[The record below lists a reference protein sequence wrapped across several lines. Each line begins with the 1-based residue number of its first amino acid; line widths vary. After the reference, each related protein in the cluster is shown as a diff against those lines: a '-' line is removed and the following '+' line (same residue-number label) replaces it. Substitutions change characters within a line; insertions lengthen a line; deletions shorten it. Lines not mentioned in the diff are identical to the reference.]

1 MDINLG
7 RKDKIIRDADIKKKF
22 EEFSNGFFDD
32 ISMELYE
39 TNGKYFLNLAPY
51 TDKILNSNM
60 CITAS
65 SKSELESIMENLSCN
80 IGIMLAE
87 KSGKIQKTETNK
99 QTVQID
105 GKEVSLLDFEQ
116 VHIQGENGNTELYKA
131 DELTEKIKSISS
143 KVFGSE
149 KNFDMSSYV
158 KNTMFT
164 RMNGKHT
171 LEKEDFELLKYYKEE
186 GYAFL
191 NSFLGNGELKT
202 RGNIEKEHVGKEF
215 IDNLYKIDQLF
226 EKFPTLDESITV
238 YRGATTK
245 NSLNNIE
252 YNSFVSTS
260 LDRSV
265 AENYFSKGRLYQIN
279 LPKGTHYIPM
289 DAINGFEGMYGE
301 SEAEILLR
309 PSSFNVMNKE
319 IEGDTEVLSVNA
331 KEKGNFS
338 EIIRKSLESRK
349 EELIKKG
356 LCDEKEFKEVL
367 DYLNEKHKEE
377 MIKNAKTNESK
388 YKIYRSGIMK
398 KITETRSKIDEI
410 QKDMLDSEI
419 GKAEK
424 RLKESELVQEY
435 NSLINSAKEYDLT
448 LKDINLLIQN
458 LEGKIDKFERSKGL
472 RELKQSREKLD
483 KESEVIYSRDEV
495 SKLESAIEVYKLQ
508 GNQEKVDEFSI
519 KLESARKQYEYAK
532 KELGIDE
539 EQKKE
544 DILQPGYSIEE
555 NEKKVIENQQQ
566 VLLDYSGKQIG
577 NRTIEEQFEKE
588 TGKRTITTNGKLINE
603 DGEYKFGE
611 ISEGIGTD
619 LEKQRKEMIRENKI
633 TGKNEQHVYQK
644 DKNENEMYYKLV
656 DGKLTFKI
664 TKNNRGTTIEN
675 FDKGQ
680 IKDVF
685 EYDEEGKA
693 LIGMG
698 EIEHIDEN
706 YVEYFFDSQ
715 VPYFE
720 AENREIT
727 NNKSIVNTQ
736 KLGKETVNEMSN
748 TILMDETER
757 DINQQV
763 RNLYKEKQGQE
774 L

>member
-7 RKDKIIRDADIKKKF
+7 RKDRIIRDTDIKKKF

-65 SKSELESIMENLSCN
+65 SKSELESIIENLSCN

-99 QTVQID
+99 QTVQIN
-105 GKEVSLLDFEQ
+105 GKEVSLLNFEQ
-116 VHIQGENGNTELYKA
+116 IHINGQNGNTELYKE

-149 KNFDMSSYV
+149 KNLDMSSYV

-186 GYAFL
+186 GYEFL
-191 NSFLGNGELKT
+191 NSFLGNGELKI
-202 RGNIEKEHVGKEF
+202 RGNIEKEHIGKKF
-215 IDNLYKIDQLF
+215 IDNLYKIDELF

-245 NSLNNIE
+245 NLSNNIE

-265 AENYFSKGRLYQIN
+265 AENNFSKGRLYQIN

-309 PSSFNVMNKE
+309 PSCFNVKNKE

-356 LCDEKEFKEVL
+356 LCDEKEFKEVM
-367 DYLNEKHKEE
+367 DYLNEKHKEK
-377 MIKNAKTNESK
+377 MISKAKDNENR
-388 YKIYRSGIMK
+388 YKTYRMDIMK
-398 KITETRSKIDEI
+398 KITETRRKIDEI
-410 QKDMLDSEI
+410 RENNPNSEI
-419 GKAEK
+419 EKSEK
-424 RLKESELVQEY
+424 RLKKSELVQEY
-435 NSLINSAKEYDLT
+435 NSLINSAKGYDLT
-448 LKDINLLIQN
+448 LKDINLLVQN

-472 RELKQSREKLD
+472 QEIKQGREKLD

-495 SKLESAIEVYKLQ
+495 SKLKNAVEMYRLQ
-508 GNQEKVDEFSI
+508 GNQEKLDEFSI
-519 KLESARKQYEYAK
+519 KLESAQRQYEYAK
-532 KELGIDE
+532 KELLIDKE
-539 EQKKE
+539 HEKE
-544 DILQPGYSIEE
+544 DVGQPRYSVEE

-566 VLLDYSGKQIG
+566 VLTDYSGEEIG

-588 TGKRTITTNGKLINE
+588 TGKRTIITNGKLINE
-603 DGEYKFGE
+603 DGEYKFSE

-619 LEKQRKEMIRENKI
+619 LEKQRKEMIRDNKI
-633 TGKNEQHVYQK
+633 TGEKEKHIYQK
-644 DKNENEMYYKLV
+644 DKSGNEMYYKLV
-656 DGKLTFKI
+656 DGKLTLKI
-664 TKNNRGTTIEN
+664 TKKNRGTTIEN

-693 LIGMG
+693 IIGMG

-720 AENREIT
+720 AKNKEIT

-736 KLGKETVNEMSN
+736 KLGKETVNEMSD

-763 RNLYKEKQGQE
+763 RNFYKEKQGQE

>member
-1 MDINLG
+1 MDINLE
-7 RKDKIIRDADIKKKF
+7 RKNRTIKDADIKKKF

-32 ISMELYE
+32 IAMELYE
-39 TNGKYFLNLAPY
+39 KDGKYFLNLAPY

-65 SKSELESIMENLSCN
+65 SKSELESVIEDLSCN

-87 KSGKIQKTETNK
+87 KSGKIQKKETDK
-99 QTVQID
+99 QIVQIS
-105 GKEVSLLDFEQ
+105 GKEVSLLDFDQ
-116 VHIQGENGNTELYKA
+116 VYIGGKNGNTELYKE

-149 KNFDMSSYV
+149 KNLDMSSYV

-186 GYAFL
+186 GYEFL

-202 RGNIEKEHVGKEF
+202 RGNIEKEHIGKEF
-215 IDNLYKIDQLF
+215 IDNLYKIDKLF
-226 EKFPTLDESITV
+226 EKFPALDESITV

-245 NSLNNIE
+245 NSSDNIE
-252 YNSFVSTS
+252 YSSFVLTS

-265 AENYFSKGRLYQIN
+265 AENNFSKGRLYQIN

-319 IEGDTEVLSVNA
+319 MERDTEVLSVNA

-338 EIIRKSLESRK
+338 EIIRKSLESKK
-349 EELIKKG
+349 EEIIKKG

-377 MIKNAKTNESK
+377 MISKAKDNENK
-388 YKIYRSGIMK
+388 YKTYRMDIMK
-398 KITETRSKIDEI
+398 KITETRRKIDEI
-410 QKDMLDSEI
+410 RENIPNSEI
-419 GKAEK
+419 EKAEK

-435 NSLINSAKEYDLT
+435 NSLINSAKRYDLT
-448 LKDINLLIQN
+448 LKDINLLVQN

-472 RELKQSREKLD
+472 QEIKQSREKLD

-495 SKLESAIEVYKLQ
+495 SKLKNAVEMYKLQ

-519 KLESARKQYEYAK
+519 KLDSAQRQYEYAK
-532 KELGIDE
+532 KELGMD
-539 EQKKE
+539 KE
-544 DILQPGYSIEE
+544 KENIGQPGYSVEE
-555 NEKKVIENQQQ
+555 NEKKVIERQQQ
-566 VLLDYSGKQIG
+566 ILTDYSGKEIG
-577 NRTIEEQFEKE
+577 NRTVEEQFEKE
-588 TGKRTITTNGKLINE
+588 TGKRTITTNGELINE
-603 DGEYKFGE
+603 DGEYKFSE
-611 ISEGIGTD
+611 TSEGIGTD
-619 LEKQRKEMIRENKI
+619 LEKQRKEMIRDNKI
-633 TGKNEQHVYQK
+633 TGEKEQYVYQK
-644 DKNENEMYYKLV
+644 DKNGNEMYYRIA
-656 DGKLTFKI
+656 DGKLTLKI
-664 TKNNRGTTIEN
+664 TKNSKGTTIEN

-680 IKDVF
+680 ITDVY
-685 EYDEEGKA
+685 EYDEEGEA
-693 LIGMG
+693 LIG
-698 EIEHIDEN
+698 IEGIENIDEN
-706 YVEYFFDSQ
+706 YVENFFDSQ

-720 AENREIT
+720 AENREIL
-727 NNKSIVNTQ
+727 NNKPIVNTQ
-736 KLGKETVNEMSN
+736 KLGKETINEMSD

-763 RNLYKEKQGQE
+763 RNLYKTKESQE

>member
-7 RKDKIIRDADIKKKF
+7 RKDRIIRDTDIKKKF

-65 SKSELESIMENLSCN
+65 SKSELESIIENLSCN

-105 GKEVSLLDFEQ
+105 GKEVSLLNFEQ
-116 VHIQGENGNTELYKA
+116 IHINGQNGNTELYKE

-149 KNFDMSSYV
+149 KNLDMSSYV

-164 RMNGKHT
+164 RMNGKYT
-171 LEKEDFELLKYYKEE
+171 LGKEDFELLKYYKEE
-186 GYAFL
+186 GYEFL

-202 RGNIEKEHVGKEF
+202 RGNIEKEHIGKKF
-215 IDNLYKIDQLF
+215 IDNLYKIDELF

-245 NSLNNIE
+245 NSSNNIE

-265 AENYFSKGRLYQIN
+265 AENNFSKGRLYQIN

-309 PSSFNVMNKE
+309 PSCFNVKNKE

-356 LCDEKEFKEVL
+356 LCDEKEFKEVM
-367 DYLNEKHKEE
+367 DYLNEKHKEK
-377 MIKNAKTNESK
+377 MISKAKDNENR
-388 YKIYRSGIMK
+388 YKTYRMDIMK
-398 KITETRSKIDEI
+398 KITETRRKIDEI
-410 QKDMLDSEI
+410 RENNPNSEI
-419 GKAEK
+419 EKSEK
-424 RLKESELVQEY
+424 RLKKSELVQEY
-435 NSLINSAKEYDLT
+435 NSLINSAKGYDLT
-448 LKDINLLIQN
+448 LKDINLLVQN

-472 RELKQSREKLD
+472 QEIKQGREKLD

-495 SKLESAIEVYKLQ
+495 SKLKNAVEMYRLQ
-508 GNQEKVDEFSI
+508 GNQEKLDEFRI
-519 KLESARKQYEYAK
+519 KLESAQRQYEYAK
-532 KELGIDE
+532 KELLIDKE
-539 EQKKE
+539 HEKE
-544 DILQPGYSIEE
+544 DVGQPGYSVEE

-566 VLLDYSGKQIG
+566 VLTDYSGEEIG

-588 TGKRTITTNGKLINE
+588 TGKRTIITNGKLINE
-603 DGEYKFGE
+603 DGEYKFSE

-619 LEKQRKEMIRENKI
+619 LEKQRKEMIRDNKI
-633 TGKNEQHVYQK
+633 TGEKEKHIYQK
-644 DKNENEMYYKLV
+644 DKSGNEMYYKLV
-656 DGKLTFKI
+656 DGKLTLKI
-664 TKNNRGTTIEN
+664 TKKNRGTTIEN

-685 EYDEEGKA
+685 EYDKEGKA
-693 LIGMG
+693 IIGMG

-715 VPYFE
+715 APYFE
-720 AENREIT
+720 AENKEIT

-736 KLGKETVNEMSN
+736 KLGKETVNEMSD

-757 DINQQV
+757 DINRQV

>member
-1 MDINLG
+1 MDINLE
-7 RKDKIIRDADIKKKF
+7 RKNRTIKDADIKKKF

-32 ISMELYE
+32 IAMELYE
-39 TNGKYFLNLAPY
+39 KDGKYFLNLAPY

-65 SKSELESIMENLSCN
+65 SKSELESVIEDLSCN

-87 KSGKIQKTETNK
+87 KSGKIQKKETDK
-99 QTVQID
+99 QIVQIS
-105 GKEVSLLDFEQ
+105 GKEVSLLDFDQ
-116 VHIQGENGNTELYKA
+116 VYIGGKNGNTELYKE

-149 KNFDMSSYV
+149 KNLDMSSYV

-186 GYAFL
+186 GYEFL

-202 RGNIEKEHVGKEF
+202 RGNIEKEHIGKEF
-215 IDNLYKIDQLF
+215 IDNLYKIDKLF
-226 EKFPTLDESITV
+226 EKFPALDESITV

-245 NSLNNIE
+245 NSSDNIE
-252 YNSFVSTS
+252 YSSFVSTS

-265 AENYFSKGRLYQIN
+265 AENNFSKGRLYQIN

-319 IEGDTEVLSVNA
+319 MERDTEVLSVNA

-338 EIIRKSLESRK
+338 EIIRKSLESKK
-349 EELIKKG
+349 EEIIKKG

-377 MIKNAKTNESK
+377 MISKAKDNENK
-388 YKIYRSGIMK
+388 YKTYRMDIMK
-398 KITETRSKIDEI
+398 KITETRRKIDEI
-410 QKDMLDSEI
+410 RENNPDSEI
-419 GKAEK
+419 EKAKK

-435 NSLINSAKEYDLT
+435 NSLINSAKGYDLT
-448 LKDINLLIQN
+448 LKDINLLVQN

-472 RELKQSREKLD
+472 QEIKQSREKQD

-495 SKLESAIEVYKLQ
+495 SKFKNAVEMYRLQ

-519 KLESARKQYEYAK
+519 KLESAQRQYKYAK
-532 KELGIDE
+532 KELGMD
-539 EQKKE
+539 KE
-544 DILQPGYSIEE
+544 KENIGQPGYSVEE
-555 NEKKVIENQQQ
+555 NEKKVIERQQQ
-566 VLLDYSGKQIG
+566 ILTDYSGKEIG

-588 TGKRTITTNGKLINE
+588 TGKRTITTNGELINE
-603 DGEYKFGE
+603 DGEYKFSE
-611 ISEGIGTD
+611 TSEGIGTD
-619 LEKQRKEMIRENKI
+619 LEKQRKEMIRDNKV
-633 TGKNEQHVYQK
+633 TGEKEQYFYQK
-644 DKNENEMYYKLV
+644 DKNGNEMYYRIA
-656 DGKLTFKI
+656 DGKLTLKI
-664 TKNNRGTTIEN
+664 TKNSKGTTIEN

-680 IKDVF
+680 ITDVY

-693 LIGMG
+693 LIG
-698 EIEHIDEN
+698 IEGIENIDEN
-706 YVEYFFDSQ
+706 YVENFFDSQ

-720 AENREIT
+720 AENREIL
-727 NNKSIVNTQ
+727 NNKPIVNTQ
-736 KLGKETVNEMSN
+736 KLGKETINEMSD

-763 RNLYKEKQGQE
+763 RNLYKTKDSQE

>member
-1 MDINLG
+1 MDINLE
-7 RKDKIIRDADIKKKF
+7 RKNRTIKDADIKKKF

-32 ISMELYE
+32 IAMELYE
-39 TNGKYFLNLAPY
+39 KDGKYFLNLAPY

-65 SKSELESIMENLSCN
+65 SKSELESVIEDLSCN

-87 KSGKIQKTETNK
+87 KSGKIQKNETDK
-99 QTVQID
+99 QIVQIS
-105 GKEVSLLDFEQ
+105 GKEVSLLDFDQ
-116 VHIQGENGNTELYKA
+116 VYIEGKNGNTELYKE

-149 KNFDMSSYV
+149 KNLDMSSYV

-186 GYAFL
+186 GYEFL
-191 NSFLGNGELKT
+191 NSFLENGELKT
-202 RGNIEKEHVGKEF
+202 RGNIEKEHIGKEF
-215 IDNLYKIDQLF
+215 IDNLYKIDKLF
-226 EKFPTLDESITV
+226 EKFPALDESITV

-245 NSLNNIE
+245 NSSDNIE
-252 YNSFVSTS
+252 YSSFVSTS

-265 AENYFSKGRLYQIN
+265 AENNFSKGRLYQIN

-319 IEGDTEVLSVNA
+319 MERDTEVLSVNA

-338 EIIRKSLESRK
+338 EIIRKSLESKK
-349 EELIKKG
+349 EEIIKKG

-377 MIKNAKTNESK
+377 MISKAKDNENK
-388 YKIYRSGIMK
+388 YKTYRMDIMK
-398 KITETRSKIDEI
+398 KITKTRRKIDEI
-410 QKDMLDSEI
+410 RENIPNSEI
-419 GKAEK
+419 EKAEK

-435 NSLINSAKEYDLT
+435 NSLINSAKRYDLT
-448 LKDINLLIQN
+448 LKDINLLVQN

-472 RELKQSREKLD
+472 QEIKQSREKLD

-495 SKLESAIEVYKLQ
+495 SKLKNAVEMYKLQ

-519 KLESARKQYEYAK
+519 KLDSAQRQYEYAK
-532 KELGIDE
+532 KELGMD
-539 EQKKE
+539 KE
-544 DILQPGYSIEE
+544 KENIGQPGYSVEE
-555 NEKKVIENQQQ
+555 NEKKVIERQQQ
-566 VLLDYSGKQIG
+566 ILTDYSGKEIG

-588 TGKRTITTNGKLINE
+588 TGKRTITTNGELINE
-603 DGEYKFGE
+603 DGEYKFSE
-611 ISEGIGTD
+611 TSEGIGTD
-619 LEKQRKEMIRENKI
+619 LEKQRKEMIRDNKI
-633 TGKNEQHVYQK
+633 TGEKEQYVYQK
-644 DKNENEMYYKLV
+644 DKNGNEMYYRIA
-656 DGKLTFKI
+656 DGKLTLKI
-664 TKNNRGTTIEN
+664 TKNSKGTTIEN

-680 IKDVF
+680 ITDVY
-685 EYDEEGKA
+685 EYDEEGEA
-693 LIGMG
+693 LIG
-698 EIEHIDEN
+698 IEGIENIDEN
-706 YVEYFFDSQ
+706 YVENFFDSQ

-720 AENREIT
+720 AENREIL
-727 NNKSIVNTQ
+727 NNKPIVNTQ
-736 KLGKETVNEMSN
+736 KLGKETINEMSD

-763 RNLYKEKQGQE
+763 RNLYKTKESQE

>member
-7 RKDKIIRDADIKKKF
+7 RKDRIIRDTDIKKKF

-65 SKSELESIMENLSCN
+65 SKSELESIIENLSCN

-87 KSGKIQKTETNK
+87 KSVKIQKTETNK
-99 QTVQID
+99 QTVQIN
-105 GKEVSLLDFEQ
+105 GKEVSLLNFEQ
-116 VHIQGENGNTELYKA
+116 IHINGQNGNTELYKE

-149 KNFDMSSYV
+149 KNLDMSSYV

-186 GYAFL
+186 GYEFL
-191 NSFLGNGELKT
+191 NSFLGNGELKK
-202 RGNIEKEHVGKEF
+202 RGNIEKEHIGKKF
-215 IDNLYKIDQLF
+215 IDNLYKIDELF

-245 NSLNNIE
+245 NLSNNIE

-265 AENYFSKGRLYQIN
+265 AENNFSKGRLYQIN

-309 PSSFNVMNKE
+309 PSCFNVKNKE

-356 LCDEKEFKEVL
+356 LCDEKEFKEVM
-367 DYLNEKHKEE
+367 DYLNEKHKEK
-377 MIKNAKTNESK
+377 MISKAKDNENR
-388 YKIYRSGIMK
+388 YKTYRMDIMK
-398 KITETRSKIDEI
+398 KITETRRKIDEI
-410 QKDMLDSEI
+410 RENNPNSEI
-419 GKAEK
+419 EK
-424 RLKESELVQEY
+424 SEKSLKKSELVQEY
-435 NSLINSAKEYDLT
+435 NSLINSAKGYDLT
-448 LKDINLLIQN
+448 LKDINLLVQN

-472 RELKQSREKLD
+472 QEIKQGREKLD

-495 SKLESAIEVYKLQ
+495 SKLKNAVEMYRLQ
-508 GNQEKVDEFSI
+508 GNQEKLDEFSI
-519 KLESARKQYEYAK
+519 KLESAQRQYEYAK
-532 KELGIDE
+532 KELLIDKE
-539 EQKKE
+539 HEKE
-544 DILQPGYSIEE
+544 DVGQPGYSVEE

-566 VLLDYSGKQIG
+566 VLTDYSGEEIG

-588 TGKRTITTNGKLINE
+588 TGKRTIITNGKLINE
-603 DGEYKFGE
+603 DGEYKFSE

-619 LEKQRKEMIRENKI
+619 LEKQRKEMIRDNKI
-633 TGKNEQHVYQK
+633 TGEKEKHIYQK
-644 DKNENEMYYKLV
+644 DKSGNEMYYKLV
-656 DGKLTFKI
+656 DGKLTLKI
-664 TKNNRGTTIEN
+664 TKKNRGITIEN

-693 LIGMG
+693 IIGMG

-720 AENREIT
+720 AKNKEIT

-736 KLGKETVNEMSN
+736 KLGKETVNEMSD

-763 RNLYKEKQGQE
+763 RNFYKEKQGQE

>member
-7 RKDKIIRDADIKKKF
+7 RKDRIIRDTDIKKKF

-65 SKSELESIMENLSCN
+65 SKSELESIIENLSCN

-99 QTVQID
+99 QTVQIN
-105 GKEVSLLDFEQ
+105 GKEVSLLNFEQ
-116 VHIQGENGNTELYKA
+116 IHINGQNGNTELYKE

-149 KNFDMSSYV
+149 KNLDMSSYV

-186 GYAFL
+186 GYEFL
-191 NSFLGNGELKT
+191 NSFLGNGELKI
-202 RGNIEKEHVGKEF
+202 RGNIEKEHIGKKF
-215 IDNLYKIDQLF
+215 IDNLYKIDELF

-245 NSLNNIE
+245 NLSNNIE

-265 AENYFSKGRLYQIN
+265 AENNFSKGRLYQIN

-309 PSSFNVMNKE
+309 PSCFNVKNKE

-356 LCDEKEFKEVL
+356 LCDEKEFKEVM
-367 DYLNEKHKEE
+367 DYLNEKHKEK
-377 MIKNAKTNESK
+377 MISKAKDNENR
-388 YKIYRSGIMK
+388 YKTYRMDIMK
-398 KITETRSKIDEI
+398 KITETRRKIDEI
-410 QKDMLDSEI
+410 RENNPNSEI
-419 GKAEK
+419 EKSEK
-424 RLKESELVQEY
+424 RLKKSELVQEY
-435 NSLINSAKEYDLT
+435 NSLINSAKGYDLT
-448 LKDINLLIQN
+448 LKDINLLVQN

-472 RELKQSREKLD
+472 QEIKQGREKLD

-495 SKLESAIEVYKLQ
+495 SKLKNAVEMYRLQ
-508 GNQEKVDEFSI
+508 GNQEKLDEFSI
-519 KLESARKQYEYAK
+519 KLESAQRQYEYAK
-532 KELGIDE
+532 KELLIDKE
-539 EQKKE
+539 HEKE
-544 DILQPGYSIEE
+544 DVGQPGYSVEE
-555 NEKKVIENQQQ
+555 NEKKFIENQQQ
-566 VLLDYSGKQIG
+566 VLTDYSGEEIG

-588 TGKRTITTNGKLINE
+588 TGKRTIITNGKLINE
-603 DGEYKFGE
+603 DGEYKFSE

-619 LEKQRKEMIRENKI
+619 LEKQRKEMIRDNKI
-633 TGKNEQHVYQK
+633 TGEKEKHIYQK
-644 DKNENEMYYKLV
+644 DKSGNEMYYKLV
-656 DGKLTFKI
+656 DGKLTLKI
-664 TKNNRGTTIEN
+664 TKKNRGTTIEN

-693 LIGMG
+693 IIGMG

-720 AENREIT
+720 AKNKEIT

-736 KLGKETVNEMSN
+736 KLGKETVNEMSD

-763 RNLYKEKQGQE
+763 RNFYKEKQGQE

>member
-7 RKDKIIRDADIKKKF
+7 RKDRIIRDTDIKKKF

-65 SKSELESIMENLSCN
+65 SKSELESIIENLSCN

-99 QTVQID
+99 QTVQIN
-105 GKEVSLLDFEQ
+105 GKEVSLLNFEQ
-116 VHIQGENGNTELYKA
+116 IHINGQNGNTELYKE

-149 KNFDMSSYV
+149 KNLDMSSYV

-186 GYAFL
+186 GYEFL
-191 NSFLGNGELKT
+191 NSFLGNGELKI
-202 RGNIEKEHVGKEF
+202 RGNIEKEHIGKKF
-215 IDNLYKIDQLF
+215 IDNLYKIDELF

-245 NSLNNIE
+245 NLSNNIE

-265 AENYFSKGRLYQIN
+265 AENNFSKGRLYQIN

-309 PSSFNVMNKE
+309 PSCFNVKNKE

-356 LCDEKEFKEVL
+356 LCDEKEFKEVM
-367 DYLNEKHKEE
+367 DYLNEKHKEK
-377 MIKNAKTNESK
+377 MISKAKDNENR
-388 YKIYRSGIMK
+388 YKTYRMDIMK
-398 KITETRSKIDEI
+398 KITETRRKIDEI
-410 QKDMLDSEI
+410 RENNPNSEI
-419 GKAEK
+419 EKSEK
-424 RLKESELVQEY
+424 RLKKSELVQEY
-435 NSLINSAKEYDLT
+435 NSLINSAKGYDLT
-448 LKDINLLIQN
+448 LKDINLLVQN

-472 RELKQSREKLD
+472 QEIKQGREKLD

-495 SKLESAIEVYKLQ
+495 SKLKNAVEMYRLQ
-508 GNQEKVDEFSI
+508 GNQEKLDEFRI
-519 KLESARKQYEYAK
+519 KLESSQRQYEYAK
-532 KELGIDE
+532 KELLIDKE
-539 EQKKE
+539 HEKE
-544 DILQPGYSIEE
+544 DVGQPGYSVEE

-566 VLLDYSGKQIG
+566 VLTDYSGEEIG

-588 TGKRTITTNGKLINE
+588 TGKRTIITNGKLINE
-603 DGEYKFGE
+603 DGEYKFSE

-619 LEKQRKEMIRENKI
+619 LEKQRKEMIRDNKI
-633 TGKNEQHVYQK
+633 TGEKEKHIYQK
-644 DKNENEMYYKLV
+644 DKSGNEMYYKLV
-656 DGKLTFKI
+656 DGKLTLKI
-664 TKNNRGTTIEN
+664 TKKNRGTTIEN

-693 LIGMG
+693 IIGMG

-715 VPYFE
+715 APYFE
-720 AENREIT
+720 AENKEIT

-736 KLGKETVNEMSN
+736 KLGKETVNEMSD

-757 DINQQV
+757 DINRQV

>member
-1 MDINLG
+1 MDINLE
-7 RKDKIIRDADIKKKF
+7 RKNRTIKDADIKKKF

-32 ISMELYE
+32 IAMELYE
-39 TNGKYFLNLAPY
+39 KDGKYFLNLAPY

-65 SKSELESIMENLSCN
+65 SKSELESVIEDLSCN

-87 KSGKIQKTETNK
+87 KSGKIQKKETDK
-99 QTVQID
+99 QIVQIS
-105 GKEVSLLDFEQ
+105 GKEVSLLDFDQ
-116 VHIQGENGNTELYKA
+116 VYIGGKNGNTELYKE

-149 KNFDMSSYV
+149 KDLDMSSYV

-186 GYAFL
+186 GYEFL

-202 RGNIEKEHVGKEF
+202 RGNIEKEHIGKEF
-215 IDNLYKIDQLF
+215 IDNLCKIDKLF
-226 EKFPTLDESITV
+226 EKFPALDESITV

-245 NSLNNIE
+245 NSSDNIE
-252 YNSFVSTS
+252 YSSFVSTS

-265 AENYFSKGRLYQIN
+265 AENNFSKGRLYQIN

-319 IEGDTEVLSVNA
+319 MERDTEVLSVNA

-338 EIIRKSLESRK
+338 EIIRKSLESKK
-349 EELIKKG
+349 EEIIKKG

-377 MIKNAKTNESK
+377 MISKAKDNENK
-388 YKIYRSGIMK
+388 YKTYRMDIMK
-398 KITETRSKIDEI
+398 KITETRRKIDEI
-410 QKDMLDSEI
+410 RENNPDSEI
-419 GKAEK
+419 EKAKK

-435 NSLINSAKEYDLT
+435 NSLINSAKGYDLT
-448 LKDINLLIQN
+448 LKDINLLVQN

-472 RELKQSREKLD
+472 QEIKQSREKQD

-495 SKLESAIEVYKLQ
+495 SKFKNAVEMYRLQ

-519 KLESARKQYEYAK
+519 KLESAQRQYEYAK
-532 KELGIDE
+532 KELGMD
-539 EQKKE
+539 KE
-544 DILQPGYSIEE
+544 KENIGQPGYSVEE
-555 NEKKVIENQQQ
+555 NEKKVIERQQQ
-566 VLLDYSGKQIG
+566 ILTDYSGKEIG

-588 TGKRTITTNGKLINE
+588 TGKRTITTNGELINE
-603 DGEYKFGE
+603 DGEYKFSE
-611 ISEGIGTD
+611 TSEGIGTD
-619 LEKQRKEMIRENKI
+619 LEKQRKEMIRDNKV
-633 TGKNEQHVYQK
+633 TGEKEQYFYQK
-644 DKNENEMYYKLV
+644 DKNGNEMYYRIA
-656 DGKLTFKI
+656 DGKLTLKI
-664 TKNNRGTTIEN
+664 TKNSKGTTIEN

-680 IKDVF
+680 ITDVY

-693 LIGMG
+693 LIG
-698 EIEHIDEN
+698 IEGIENIDEN
-706 YVEYFFDSQ
+706 YVENFFDSQ

-720 AENREIT
+720 AENREIL
-727 NNKSIVNTQ
+727 NNKPIVNTQ
-736 KLGKETVNEMSN
+736 KLGKETINEMSD

-763 RNLYKEKQGQE
+763 RNLYKTKDSQE

>member
-1 MDINLG
+1 MDINLE
-7 RKDKIIRDADIKKKF
+7 RKNRTIKDADIKKKF

-32 ISMELYE
+32 IAMELYE
-39 TNGKYFLNLAPY
+39 KDGKYFLNLAPY

-65 SKSELESIMENLSCN
+65 SKSELESVIEDLSCN

-87 KSGKIQKTETNK
+87 KSGKIQKKETDK
-99 QTVQID
+99 QIVQIS
-105 GKEVSLLDFEQ
+105 GKEVSLLDFDQ
-116 VHIQGENGNTELYKA
+116 VYIGGKNGNTELYKE

-149 KNFDMSSYV
+149 KNLDMSSYV

-186 GYAFL
+186 GYEFL

-202 RGNIEKEHVGKEF
+202 RGNIEKEHIGKEF
-215 IDNLYKIDQLF
+215 IDNLYKIDKLF
-226 EKFPTLDESITV
+226 EKFPALDESITV

-245 NSLNNIE
+245 NSSDNIE
-252 YNSFVSTS
+252 YSSFVSTS

-265 AENYFSKGRLYQIN
+265 AENNFSKGRLYQIN

-319 IEGDTEVLSVNA
+319 MERDTEVLSVNA

-338 EIIRKSLESRK
+338 EIIRKSLESKK
-349 EELIKKG
+349 EEIIKKG

-377 MIKNAKTNESK
+377 MISKAKDNENK
-388 YKIYRSGIMK
+388 YKTYRMDIMK
-398 KITETRSKIDEI
+398 KITETRRKIDEI
-410 QKDMLDSEI
+410 RENNPDSEI
-419 GKAEK
+419 EKAKK

-435 NSLINSAKEYDLT
+435 NSLINSAKGYDLT
-448 LKDINLLIQN
+448 LKDINLLVQN

-472 RELKQSREKLD
+472 QEIKQSREKQD

-495 SKLESAIEVYKLQ
+495 SKLKNAVEMYRLQ

-519 KLESARKQYEYAK
+519 KLESAQRQYEYAK
-532 KELGIDE
+532 KELGMD
-539 EQKKE
+539 KE
-544 DILQPGYSIEE
+544 KENIGQPGYSVEE
-555 NEKKVIENQQQ
+555 NEKKVIERQQQ
-566 VLLDYSGKQIG
+566 ILTDYSGKEIG

-588 TGKRTITTNGKLINE
+588 TGKRTITTNGELINE
-603 DGEYKFGE
+603 DGEYKFSE
-611 ISEGIGTD
+611 TSEGIGTD
-619 LEKQRKEMIRENKI
+619 LEKQRKEMIRDNKV
-633 TGKNEQHVYQK
+633 TGEKEQYFYQK
-644 DKNENEMYYKLV
+644 DKNGNEMYYRIA
-656 DGKLTFKI
+656 DGKLTLKI
-664 TKNNRGTTIEN
+664 TKNSKGTTIEN

-680 IKDVF
+680 ITDVY

-693 LIGMG
+693 LIG
-698 EIEHIDEN
+698 IEGIENIDEN
-706 YVEYFFDSQ
+706 YVENFFDSQ

-720 AENREIT
+720 AENREIL
-727 NNKSIVNTQ
+727 NNKPIVNTQ
-736 KLGKETVNEMSN
+736 KLGKETINEMSD

-763 RNLYKEKQGQE
+763 RNLYKTKDSQE

>member
-1 MDINLG
+1 MDINLE
-7 RKDKIIRDADIKKKF
+7 RKNRTIKDADIKKKF

-32 ISMELYE
+32 IAMELYE
-39 TNGKYFLNLAPY
+39 KDGKYFLNLAPY

-65 SKSELESIMENLSCN
+65 SKSELESVIEDLSCN

-87 KSGKIQKTETNK
+87 KSGKIQKNETDK
-99 QTVQID
+99 QIVQIS
-105 GKEVSLLDFEQ
+105 GKEVSLLDFDQ
-116 VHIQGENGNTELYKA
+116 VYIGGKNGNTELYKE

-149 KNFDMSSYV
+149 KNLDMSSYV

-186 GYAFL
+186 GYEFL
-191 NSFLGNGELKT
+191 NSFLENGELKT
-202 RGNIEKEHVGKEF
+202 RGNIEKEHIGKEF
-215 IDNLYKIDQLF
+215 IDNLYKIDKLF
-226 EKFPTLDESITV
+226 EKFPALDESITV

-245 NSLNNIE
+245 NSSDNIE
-252 YNSFVSTS
+252 YSSFVSTS

-265 AENYFSKGRLYQIN
+265 AENNFSKGRLYQIN

-319 IEGDTEVLSVNA
+319 MERDTEVLSVNA

-338 EIIRKSLESRK
+338 EIIRKSLESKK
-349 EELIKKG
+349 EEIIKKG

-377 MIKNAKTNESK
+377 MISKAKDNENK
-388 YKIYRSGIMK
+388 YKTYRMDIMK
-398 KITETRSKIDEI
+398 KITKTRRKIDEI
-410 QKDMLDSEI
+410 RENIPNSEI
-419 GKAEK
+419 EKAEK

-435 NSLINSAKEYDLT
+435 NSLINSAKRYDLT
-448 LKDINLLIQN
+448 LKDINLLVQN

-472 RELKQSREKLD
+472 QEIKQSREKLD

-495 SKLESAIEVYKLQ
+495 SKLKNAVEMYKLQ

-519 KLESARKQYEYAK
+519 KLDSAQRQYEYAK
-532 KELGIDE
+532 KELGMD
-539 EQKKE
+539 KE
-544 DILQPGYSIEE
+544 KENIGQPGYSVEE
-555 NEKKVIENQQQ
+555 NEKKVIERQQQ
-566 VLLDYSGKQIG
+566 ILTDYSGKEIG

-588 TGKRTITTNGKLINE
+588 TGKRTITTNGELINE
-603 DGEYKFGE
+603 DGEYKFSE
-611 ISEGIGTD
+611 TSEGIGTD
-619 LEKQRKEMIRENKI
+619 LEKQRKEMIRDNKI
-633 TGKNEQHVYQK
+633 TGEKEQYVYQK
-644 DKNENEMYYKLV
+644 DKNGNEMYYRIA
-656 DGKLTFKI
+656 DGKLTLKI
-664 TKNNRGTTIEN
+664 TKNSKGTTIEN

-680 IKDVF
+680 ITDVY
-685 EYDEEGKA
+685 EYDEEGEA
-693 LIGMG
+693 LIG
-698 EIEHIDEN
+698 IEGIENIDEN
-706 YVEYFFDSQ
+706 YVENFFDSQ

-720 AENREIT
+720 AENREIL
-727 NNKSIVNTQ
+727 NNKPIVNTQ
-736 KLGKETVNEMSN
+736 KLGKETINEMSD

-763 RNLYKEKQGQE
+763 RNLYKTKESQE

>member
-1 MDINLG
+1 ME
-7 RKDKIIRDADIKKKF
+7 KKF
-22 EEFSNGFFDD
+22 
-32 ISMELYE
+32 
-39 TNGKYFLNLAPY
+39 
-51 TDKILNSNM
+51 
-60 CITAS
+60 
-65 SKSELESIMENLSCN
+65 
-80 IGIMLAE
+80 
-87 KSGKIQKTETNK
+87 
-99 QTVQID
+99 
-105 GKEVSLLDFEQ
+105 SLLNFEQ
-116 VHIQGENGNTELYKA
+116 IHINGQNGNTELYKE

-149 KNFDMSSYV
+149 KNLDMSSYV

-171 LEKEDFELLKYYKEE
+171 LGKEDFELLKYYKEE
-186 GYAFL
+186 GYEFL

-202 RGNIEKEHVGKEF
+202 RGNIEKEHIGKKF
-215 IDNLYKIDQLF
+215 IDNLYKIDELF

-245 NSLNNIE
+245 NSSNNIE

-265 AENYFSKGRLYQIN
+265 AENNFSKGRLYQIN

-309 PSSFNVMNKE
+309 PSCFNVKNKE

-356 LCDEKEFKEVL
+356 LCDEKEFKEVM
-367 DYLNEKHKEE
+367 DYLNEKHKEK
-377 MIKNAKTNESK
+377 MISKAKDNENR
-388 YKIYRSGIMK
+388 YKTYRMDIMK
-398 KITETRSKIDEI
+398 KITETRRKIDEI
-410 QKDMLDSEI
+410 RENNPNSEI
-419 GKAEK
+419 EKSEK
-424 RLKESELVQEY
+424 RLKKSELVQEY
-435 NSLINSAKEYDLT
+435 NSLINSAKGYDLT
-448 LKDINLLIQN
+448 LKDINLLVQN

-472 RELKQSREKLD
+472 QEIKQGREKLD

-495 SKLESAIEVYKLQ
+495 SKLKNAVEMYRLQ
-508 GNQEKVDEFSI
+508 GNQEKLDEFSI
-519 KLESARKQYEYAK
+519 KLESAQRQYEYAK
-532 KELGIDE
+532 KELLIDKE
-539 EQKKE
+539 HEKE
-544 DILQPGYSIEE
+544 DVGQPGYSVEE

-566 VLLDYSGKQIG
+566 VLTDYSGEEIG

-588 TGKRTITTNGKLINE
+588 TGKRTIITNGKLINE
-603 DGEYKFGE
+603 DGEYKFSE

-619 LEKQRKEMIRENKI
+619 LEKQRKEMIRDNKI
-633 TGKNEQHVYQK
+633 TGEKEKHIYQK
-644 DKNENEMYYKLV
+644 DKSGNEMYYKLV
-656 DGKLTFKI
+656 DGKLTLKI
-664 TKNNRGTTIEN
+664 TKKNRGTTIEN

-693 LIGMG
+693 IIGMG

-720 AENREIT
+720 AENKEIT

-736 KLGKETVNEMSN
+736 KLGKETVNEMSD

-757 DINQQV
+757 DINRQV

>member
-1 MDINLG
+1 MDINLE
-7 RKDKIIRDADIKKKF
+7 RKNRTIKDADIKKKF

-32 ISMELYE
+32 IAMELYE
-39 TNGKYFLNLAPY
+39 KDGKYFLNLAPY

-65 SKSELESIMENLSCN
+65 SKSELESVIEDLSCN

-87 KSGKIQKTETNK
+87 KSGKIQKKETDK
-99 QTVQID
+99 QIVQIS
-105 GKEVSLLDFEQ
+105 GKEVSLLDFDQ
-116 VHIQGENGNTELYKA
+116 VYIGGKNGNTELYKE

-149 KNFDMSSYV
+149 KNLDMSSYV

-186 GYAFL
+186 GYEFL

-202 RGNIEKEHVGKEF
+202 RGNIEKEHIGKEF
-215 IDNLYKIDQLF
+215 IDNLYKIDKLF
-226 EKFPTLDESITV
+226 EKFPALDESITV

-245 NSLNNIE
+245 NSSDNIE
-252 YNSFVSTS
+252 YSSFVSTS

-265 AENYFSKGRLYQIN
+265 AENNFSKGRLYQIN

-319 IEGDTEVLSVNA
+319 MERDTEVLSVNA

-338 EIIRKSLESRK
+338 EIIRKSLESKK
-349 EELIKKG
+349 EEIIKKG

-377 MIKNAKTNESK
+377 MISKAKDNENK
-388 YKIYRSGIMK
+388 YKTYRMDIMK
-398 KITETRSKIDEI
+398 KITETRRKIDEI
-410 QKDMLDSEI
+410 RENNPDSEI
-419 GKAEK
+419 EKAKK

-435 NSLINSAKEYDLT
+435 NSLINSAKGYDLT
-448 LKDINLLIQN
+448 LKDINLLVQN

-472 RELKQSREKLD
+472 QEIKQSREKQD

-495 SKLESAIEVYKLQ
+495 SKFKNAVEMYRLQ

-519 KLESARKQYEYAK
+519 KLESAQRQYEYAK
-532 KELGIDE
+532 KELGMD
-539 EQKKE
+539 KE
-544 DILQPGYSIEE
+544 KENIGQPGYSVEE
-555 NEKKVIENQQQ
+555 NEKKVIERQQQ
-566 VLLDYSGKQIG
+566 ILTDYSGKEIG

-588 TGKRTITTNGKLINE
+588 TGKRTITTNGELINE
-603 DGEYKFGE
+603 DGEYKFSE
-611 ISEGIGTD
+611 TSEGIGTD
-619 LEKQRKEMIRENKI
+619 LEKQRKEMIRDNKV
-633 TGKNEQHVYQK
+633 TGEKEQYFYQK
-644 DKNENEMYYKLV
+644 DKNGNEMYYRIA
-656 DGKLTFKI
+656 DGKLTLKI
-664 TKNNRGTTIEN
+664 TKNSKGTTIEN

-680 IKDVF
+680 ITDVY

-693 LIGMG
+693 LIG
-698 EIEHIDEN
+698 IEGIENIDEN
-706 YVEYFFDSQ
+706 YVENFFDSQ

-720 AENREIT
+720 AENREIL
-727 NNKSIVNTQ
+727 NNKPIVNTQ
-736 KLGKETVNEMSN
+736 KLGKETINEMSD
-748 TILMDETER
+748 TILMD
-757 DINQQV
+757 
-763 RNLYKEKQGQE
+763 
-774 L
+774 

>member
-1 MDINLG
+1 MDINLE
-7 RKDKIIRDADIKKKF
+7 RKNRTIKDADIKKKF

-32 ISMELYE
+32 IAMELYE
-39 TNGKYFLNLAPY
+39 KDGKYFLNLAPY

-65 SKSELESIMENLSCN
+65 SKSELESVIEDLSCN

-87 KSGKIQKTETNK
+87 KSGKIQKKETDK
-99 QTVQID
+99 QIIQIS
-105 GKEVSLLDFEQ
+105 GKEVSLLDFDQ
-116 VHIQGENGNTELYKA
+116 VYIGGKNGNTELYKE

-149 KNFDMSSYV
+149 KNLDMSSYV

-186 GYAFL
+186 GYEFL

-202 RGNIEKEHVGKEF
+202 RGNIEKEHIGKEF
-215 IDNLYKIDQLF
+215 IDNLYKIDKLF
-226 EKFPTLDESITV
+226 EKFPALDESITV

-245 NSLNNIE
+245 NSSDNIE
-252 YNSFVSTS
+252 YSSFVSTS

-265 AENYFSKGRLYQIN
+265 AENNFSKGRLYQIN

-319 IEGDTEVLSVNA
+319 MERDTEVLSVNA

-338 EIIRKSLESRK
+338 EIIRKSLESKK
-349 EELIKKG
+349 EEIIKKG

-377 MIKNAKTNESK
+377 MISKAKDNENK
-388 YKIYRSGIMK
+388 YKTYRMDIMK
-398 KITETRSKIDEI
+398 KITETRRKIDEI
-410 QKDMLDSEI
+410 RENNPDSEI
-419 GKAEK
+419 EKAKK

-435 NSLINSAKEYDLT
+435 NSLINSAKGYDLT
-448 LKDINLLIQN
+448 LKDINLLVQN

-472 RELKQSREKLD
+472 QEIKQSREKQD

-495 SKLESAIEVYKLQ
+495 SKLKNAVEMYRLQ

-519 KLESARKQYEYAK
+519 KLESAQRQYEYAK
-532 KELGIDE
+532 KELGMD
-539 EQKKE
+539 KE
-544 DILQPGYSIEE
+544 KENIGQPGYSVEE
-555 NEKKVIENQQQ
+555 NEKKVIERQQQ
-566 VLLDYSGKQIG
+566 ILTDYSGKEIG

-588 TGKRTITTNGKLINE
+588 TGKRTITTNGELINE
-603 DGEYKFGE
+603 DGEYKFSE
-611 ISEGIGTD
+611 TSEGIGTD
-619 LEKQRKEMIRENKI
+619 LEKQRKEMIRDNKV
-633 TGKNEQHVYQK
+633 TGEKEQYFYQK
-644 DKNENEMYYKLV
+644 DKNGNEMYYRIA
-656 DGKLTFKI
+656 DGKLTLKI
-664 TKNNRGTTIEN
+664 TKNSKGTTIEN

-680 IKDVF
+680 ITDVY

-693 LIGMG
+693 LIG
-698 EIEHIDEN
+698 IEGIENIDEN
-706 YVEYFFDSQ
+706 YVENFFDSQ

-720 AENREIT
+720 AENREIL
-727 NNKSIVNTQ
+727 NNKPIVNTQ
-736 KLGKETVNEMSN
+736 KLGKETINEMSD

-763 RNLYKEKQGQE
+763 RNLYKTKDSQE

>member
-1 MDINLG
+1 MDINLE
-7 RKDKIIRDADIKKKF
+7 RKNRTIKDADIKKKF

-32 ISMELYE
+32 IAMELYE
-39 TNGKYFLNLAPY
+39 KDGKYFLNLAPY

-65 SKSELESIMENLSCN
+65 SKSELESVIEDLSCN

-87 KSGKIQKTETNK
+87 KSGKIQKKETDK
-99 QTVQID
+99 QIVQIS
-105 GKEVSLLDFEQ
+105 GKEVSLLDFDQ
-116 VHIQGENGNTELYKA
+116 VYIGGKNGNTELYKE

-149 KNFDMSSYV
+149 KNLDMSSYV

-186 GYAFL
+186 GYEFL

-202 RGNIEKEHVGKEF
+202 RGNIEKEHIGKEF
-215 IDNLYKIDQLF
+215 IDNLYKIDKLF
-226 EKFPTLDESITV
+226 EKFPALDESITV

-245 NSLNNIE
+245 NSSDNIE
-252 YNSFVSTS
+252 YSSFVSTS

-265 AENYFSKGRLYQIN
+265 AENNFSKGRLYQIN

-319 IEGDTEVLSVNA
+319 MERDTEVLSVNA

-338 EIIRKSLESRK
+338 EIIRKSLESKK
-349 EELIKKG
+349 EEIIKKG

-377 MIKNAKTNESK
+377 MISKAKDNENK
-388 YKIYRSGIMK
+388 YKTYRMDIMK
-398 KITETRSKIDEI
+398 KITETRRKIDEI
-410 QKDMLDSEI
+410 RENNPDSEI
-419 GKAEK
+419 EKAKK

-435 NSLINSAKEYDLT
+435 NSLINSAKGYDLT
-448 LKDINLLIQN
+448 LKDINLLVQN

-472 RELKQSREKLD
+472 QEIKQSREKQD

-495 SKLESAIEVYKLQ
+495 SKFKNAVEMYRLQ

-519 KLESARKQYEYAK
+519 KLESAQRQYEYAK
-532 KELGIDE
+532 KELGMD
-539 EQKKE
+539 KE
-544 DILQPGYSIEE
+544 KENIGQPGYSVEE
-555 NEKKVIENQQQ
+555 NEKKVIERQQQ
-566 VLLDYSGKQIG
+566 ILTDYSGKEIG

-588 TGKRTITTNGKLINE
+588 TGKRTITTNGELINE
-603 DGEYKFGE
+603 DGEYKFSE
-611 ISEGIGTD
+611 TSEGIGTD
-619 LEKQRKEMIRENKI
+619 LEKQRKEMIRDNKV
-633 TGKNEQHVYQK
+633 TGEKEQYFYQK
-644 DKNENEMYYKLV
+644 DKNGNEMYYRIA
-656 DGKLTFKI
+656 DGKLTLKI
-664 TKNNRGTTIEN
+664 TKNSKGTTIEN

-680 IKDVF
+680 ITDVY

-693 LIGMG
+693 LIG
-698 EIEHIDEN
+698 IEGIENIDEN
-706 YVEYFFDSQ
+706 YVENFFDSQ

-720 AENREIT
+720 AENREIL
-727 NNKSIVNTQ
+727 NNKPI
-736 KLGKETVNEMSN
+736 GKETINEMSD

-763 RNLYKEKQGQE
+763 RNLYKTKDSQE

>member
-7 RKDKIIRDADIKKKF
+7 RKDRIIRDTDIKKKF

-65 SKSELESIMENLSCN
+65 SKSELESIIENLSCN

-99 QTVQID
+99 QTVQIN
-105 GKEVSLLDFEQ
+105 GKEVSLLNFEQ
-116 VHIQGENGNTELYKA
+116 IHINGQNGNTELYKE

-149 KNFDMSSYV
+149 KNLDMSSYV

-186 GYAFL
+186 GYEFL
-191 NSFLGNGELKT
+191 NSFLGNGELKI
-202 RGNIEKEHVGKEF
+202 RGNIEKEHIGKKF
-215 IDNLYKIDQLF
+215 IDNLYKIDELF

-245 NSLNNIE
+245 NLSNNIE

-265 AENYFSKGRLYQIN
+265 AENNFSKGRLYQIN

-309 PSSFNVMNKE
+309 PSCFNVKNKE

-356 LCDEKEFKEVL
+356 LCDEKEFKEVM
-367 DYLNEKHKEE
+367 DYLNEKHKEK
-377 MIKNAKTNESK
+377 MISKAKDNENR
-388 YKIYRSGIMK
+388 YKTYRMDIMK
-398 KITETRSKIDEI
+398 KITETRRKIDEI
-410 QKDMLDSEI
+410 RENNPNSEI
-419 GKAEK
+419 EKSEK
-424 RLKESELVQEY
+424 RLKKSELVQEY
-435 NSLINSAKEYDLT
+435 NSLINSAKGYDLT
-448 LKDINLLIQN
+448 LKDINLLVQN

-472 RELKQSREKLD
+472 QEIKQGREKLD

-495 SKLESAIEVYKLQ
+495 SKLKNAVEMYRLQ
-508 GNQEKVDEFSI
+508 GNQEKLDEFSI
-519 KLESARKQYEYAK
+519 KLESAQRQYEYAK
-532 KELGIDE
+532 KELLIDKE
-539 EQKKE
+539 HEKE
-544 DILQPGYSIEE
+544 DVGQPGYSVEE

-566 VLLDYSGKQIG
+566 VLTDYSGEEIG
-577 NRTIEEQFEKE
+577 NSTIEEQFEKE
-588 TGKRTITTNGKLINE
+588 TGKRTIITNGKLINE
-603 DGEYKFGE
+603 DGEYKFSE

-619 LEKQRKEMIRENKI
+619 LEKQRKEMIRDNKI
-633 TGKNEQHVYQK
+633 TGEKEKHIYQK
-644 DKNENEMYYKLV
+644 DKSGNEMYYKLV
-656 DGKLTFKI
+656 DGKLTLKI
-664 TKNNRGTTIEN
+664 TKKNRGTTIEN

-693 LIGMG
+693 IIGMG

-720 AENREIT
+720 AKNKEIT

-736 KLGKETVNEMSN
+736 KLGKETVNEMSD

-763 RNLYKEKQGQE
+763 RNFYKEKQGQE

>member
-1 MDINLG
+1 MDINLE
-7 RKDKIIRDADIKKKF
+7 RKNRTIKDADIKKKF

-32 ISMELYE
+32 IAMELYE
-39 TNGKYFLNLAPY
+39 KDGKYFLNLAPY

-65 SKSELESIMENLSCN
+65 SKSELESVIEDLSCN

-87 KSGKIQKTETNK
+87 KSGKIQKNETDK
-99 QTVQID
+99 QIVQIS
-105 GKEVSLLDFEQ
+105 GKEVSLLDFDQ
-116 VHIQGENGNTELYKA
+116 VYIGGKNGNTELYKE

-149 KNFDMSSYV
+149 KNLDMSSYV

-186 GYAFL
+186 GYEFL

-202 RGNIEKEHVGKEF
+202 RGNIEKEHIGKEF
-215 IDNLYKIDQLF
+215 IDNLYKIDKLF
-226 EKFPTLDESITV
+226 EKFPALDESITV

-245 NSLNNIE
+245 NSSDNIE
-252 YNSFVSTS
+252 YSSFVSTS

-265 AENYFSKGRLYQIN
+265 AENNFSKGRLYQIN

-319 IEGDTEVLSVNA
+319 MERDTEVLSVNA

-338 EIIRKSLESRK
+338 EIIRKSLESKK
-349 EELIKKG
+349 EEIIKKG

-377 MIKNAKTNESK
+377 MISKAKDNENK
-388 YKIYRSGIMK
+388 YKTYRMDIMK
-398 KITETRSKIDEI
+398 RITKTRRKIDEI
-410 QKDMLDSEI
+410 RENIPNSEI
-419 GKAEK
+419 EKAEK

-435 NSLINSAKEYDLT
+435 NSLINSEKRYDLT
-448 LKDINLLIQN
+448 LKDINLLVQN

-472 RELKQSREKLD
+472 QEIKQSREKLD

-495 SKLESAIEVYKLQ
+495 SKLKNAVEMYKLQ

-519 KLESARKQYEYAK
+519 KLDSAQRQYEYAK
-532 KELGIDE
+532 KELGMD
-539 EQKKE
+539 KE
-544 DILQPGYSIEE
+544 KENIGQPGYSVEE
-555 NEKKVIENQQQ
+555 NEKKVIERQQQ
-566 VLLDYSGKQIG
+566 ILTDLSGKEIG

-588 TGKRTITTNGKLINE
+588 TGKRTITTNGELINE
-603 DGEYKFGE
+603 DGEYKFSE
-611 ISEGIGTD
+611 TSEGIGTD
-619 LEKQRKEMIRENKI
+619 LEKQRKEMIRDNKI
-633 TGKNEQHVYQK
+633 TGEKEQYVYQK
-644 DKNENEMYYKLV
+644 DKNGNEMYYRIA
-656 DGKLTFKI
+656 DGKLTLKI
-664 TKNNRGTTIEN
+664 TKNSKGTTIEN

-680 IKDVF
+680 ITDVY
-685 EYDEEGKA
+685 EYDEEGEA
-693 LIGMG
+693 LIG
-698 EIEHIDEN
+698 IEGIENIDEN
-706 YVEYFFDSQ
+706 YVENFFDSQ

-720 AENREIT
+720 AENREIL
-727 NNKSIVNTQ
+727 NNKPIVNTQ
-736 KLGKETVNEMSN
+736 KLGKETINEMSD

-763 RNLYKEKQGQE
+763 RNLYKTKESQE

>member
-1 MDINLG
+1 MDINLE
-7 RKDKIIRDADIKKKF
+7 RKNRTIKDTDIKKKF

-32 ISMELYE
+32 IAMELYE
-39 TNGKYFLNLAPY
+39 KDGKYYLNLAPY

-65 SKSELESIMENLSCN
+65 SKIELESIIEDLSCN
-80 IGIMLAE
+80 IGIILAE
-87 KSGKIQKTETNK
+87 KSGKIQKNETDK
-99 QTVQID
+99 QIVQIG
-105 GKEVSLLDFEQ
+105 GKEVSLLNFEQ
-116 VHIQGENGNTELYKA
+116 VYIEEKNGNTELYKE

-149 KNFDMSSYV
+149 KDIDMSSYV

-164 RMNGKHT
+164 RMNGKHI

-186 GYAFL
+186 GYEFL

-215 IDNLYKIDQLF
+215 IDNLYKIDKLF
-226 EKFPTLDESITV
+226 EKFPVLDESITV

-245 NSLNNIE
+245 NSSNNIE

-265 AENYFSKGRLYQIN
+265 AENNFSKGRLYQIN

-377 MIKNAKTNESK
+377 MIRNAKTNESK
-388 YKIYRSGIMK
+388 YKIYRSDIMK
-398 KITETRSKIDEI
+398 KITETRRKIDEI
-410 QKDMLDSEI
+410 RENNPNSEI
-419 GKAEK
+419 EKAEK

-435 NSLINSAKEYDLT
+435 NSLINSAKGYDLT
-448 LKDINLLIQN
+448 LKDINLLVQN
-458 LEGKIDKFERSKGL
+458 LEGKIDKFERSKGIQ
-472 RELKQSREKLD
+472 EIKQSREKLD

-495 SKLESAIEVYKLQ
+495 SKLKNAVEMYRLQ

-519 KLESARKQYEYAK
+519 KLESAQRQYEYAK
-532 KELGIDE
+532 KELGMDK
-539 EQKKE
+539 EQEKE
-544 DILQPGYSIEE
+544 NIGQPGYSVEE
-555 NEKKVIENQQQ
+555 NEKKVIERQQQ
-566 VLLDYSGKQIG
+566 VLTDYSGKEIG

-588 TGKRTITTNGKLINE
+588 TGKRTITTNGELINE
-603 DGEYKFGE
+603 DGEYKFSE
-611 ISEGIGTD
+611 ISQGIGID
-619 LEKQRKEMIRENKI
+619 LENQRKEMFVNNKI
-633 TGKNEQHVYQK
+633 TGEKEQYVYEK
-644 DKNENEMYYKLV
+644 DKEGRETYFRIA
-656 DGKLTFKI
+656 DGKITCKI
-664 TKNNRGTTIEN
+664 TKTSRGTTMDYY
-675 FDKGQ
+675 DKGQ
-680 IKDVF
+680 ITESY
-685 EYDEEGKA
+685 EYDEKGMA
-693 LIGMG
+693 LIGKEG
-698 EIEHIDEN
+698 IDHIDEN
-706 YVEYFFDSQ
+706 YIENFFDSQ

-720 AENREIT
+720 AENREIL

-736 KLGKETVNEMSN
+736 KLGKETINEMSD

-757 DINQQV
+757 NINQQV

>member
-1 MDINLG
+1 MDINLE
-7 RKDKIIRDADIKKKF
+7 RKNRTIKDADIKKKF

-32 ISMELYE
+32 IAMELYE
-39 TNGKYFLNLAPY
+39 KDGKYFLNLAPY

-65 SKSELESIMENLSCN
+65 SKSELESVIEDLSCN

-87 KSGKIQKTETNK
+87 KSGKIQKNETDK
-99 QTVQID
+99 QIVQIS
-105 GKEVSLLDFEQ
+105 GKEVSLLDFDQ
-116 VHIQGENGNTELYKA
+116 VYIGGKNGNTELYKE

-149 KNFDMSSYV
+149 KNLDMSSYV

-186 GYAFL
+186 GYEFL

-202 RGNIEKEHVGKEF
+202 RGNIEKEHIGKEF
-215 IDNLYKIDQLF
+215 IDNLYKIDKLF
-226 EKFPTLDESITV
+226 EKFPALDESITV

-245 NSLNNIE
+245 NSSDNIE
-252 YNSFVSTS
+252 YSSFVSTS

-265 AENYFSKGRLYQIN
+265 AENNFSKGRLYQIN

-319 IEGDTEVLSVNA
+319 MERDTEVLSVNA

-338 EIIRKSLESRK
+338 EIIRKSLESKK
-349 EELIKKG
+349 EEIIKKG

-377 MIKNAKTNESK
+377 MISKAKDNENK
-388 YKIYRSGIMK
+388 YKTYRMDIMK
-398 KITETRSKIDEI
+398 KITKTRRKIDEI
-410 QKDMLDSEI
+410 RENIPNSEI
-419 GKAEK
+419 EKAEK

-435 NSLINSAKEYDLT
+435 NSLINSAKRYDLT
-448 LKDINLLIQN
+448 LKDINLLVQN

-472 RELKQSREKLD
+472 QEIKQSREKLD

-495 SKLESAIEVYKLQ
+495 SKLKNAVEMYKLQ

-519 KLESARKQYEYAK
+519 KLDSAQRQYEYAK
-532 KELGIDE
+532 KELGMD
-539 EQKKE
+539 KE
-544 DILQPGYSIEE
+544 KENIGQPGYSVEE
-555 NEKKVIENQQQ
+555 NEKKVIERQQQ
-566 VLLDYSGKQIG
+566 ILTDYSGKEIG

-588 TGKRTITTNGKLINE
+588 TGKRTITTNGELINE
-603 DGEYKFGE
+603 DGKYKFSE
-611 ISEGIGTD
+611 TSEGIGTD
-619 LEKQRKEMIRENKI
+619 LEKQRKEMIRDNKI
-633 TGKNEQHVYQK
+633 TGEKEQYVYQK
-644 DKNENEMYYKLV
+644 DKNGNEMYYRIA
-656 DGKLTFKI
+656 DGKLTLKI
-664 TKNNRGTTIEN
+664 TKNSKGTTIEN

-680 IKDVF
+680 ITDVY
-685 EYDEEGKA
+685 EYDEEGEA
-693 LIGMG
+693 LIG
-698 EIEHIDEN
+698 IEGIENIDEN
-706 YVEYFFDSQ
+706 YVENFFDSQ

-720 AENREIT
+720 AENREIL
-727 NNKSIVNTQ
+727 NNKPIVNTQ
-736 KLGKETVNEMSN
+736 KLGKETINEMSD

-763 RNLYKEKQGQE
+763 RNLYKTKESQE

>member
-1 MDINLG
+1 MDINLE
-7 RKDKIIRDADIKKKF
+7 RKNRTIKDADIKKKF

-32 ISMELYE
+32 IAMELYE
-39 TNGKYFLNLAPY
+39 KDGKYFLNLAPY

-65 SKSELESIMENLSCN
+65 SKSELESVIEDLSCN

-87 KSGKIQKTETNK
+87 KSGKIQKKETDK
-99 QTVQID
+99 QIVQIS
-105 GKEVSLLDFEQ
+105 GKEVSLLDFDQ
-116 VHIQGENGNTELYKA
+116 VYIGGKNGNTELYKE

-149 KNFDMSSYV
+149 KNLDMSSYV

-186 GYAFL
+186 GYEFL

-202 RGNIEKEHVGKEF
+202 RGNIEKEHIGKEF
-215 IDNLYKIDQLF
+215 IDNLYKIDKLF
-226 EKFPTLDESITV
+226 EKFPALDESITV

-245 NSLNNIE
+245 NSSDNIE
-252 YNSFVSTS
+252 YSSFVSTS

-265 AENYFSKGRLYQIN
+265 AENNFSKGRLYQIN

-319 IEGDTEVLSVNA
+319 MERDTEVLSVNA

-338 EIIRKSLESRK
+338 EIIRKSLESKK
-349 EELIKKG
+349 EEIIKKG

-377 MIKNAKTNESK
+377 MISKAKDNENK
-388 YKIYRSGIMK
+388 YKTYRMDIMK
-398 KITETRSKIDEI
+398 KITETRRKIDEI
-410 QKDMLDSEI
+410 RENNPDSEI
-419 GKAEK
+419 EKAKK

-435 NSLINSAKEYDLT
+435 NSLINSAKGYDLT
-448 LKDINLLIQN
+448 LKDINLLVQN

-472 RELKQSREKLD
+472 QEIKQSREKQD

-495 SKLESAIEVYKLQ
+495 SKFKNAVEMYRLQ

-519 KLESARKQYEYAK
+519 KLESAQRQYEYAK
-532 KELGIDE
+532 KELGMD
-539 EQKKE
+539 KE
-544 DILQPGYSIEE
+544 KENIGQPGYSVEE
-555 NEKKVIENQQQ
+555 NEKKVIERQQQ
-566 VLLDYSGKQIG
+566 ILTDYSGKEIG

-588 TGKRTITTNGKLINE
+588 TGKRTITTNGELINE
-603 DGEYKFGE
+603 DGEYKFSE
-611 ISEGIGTD
+611 TSEGIGTD
-619 LEKQRKEMIRENKI
+619 LEKQRKEMIRDNKV
-633 TGKNEQHVYQK
+633 TGEKEQYFYQK
-644 DKNENEMYYKLV
+644 DKNGNEMYYRIA
-656 DGKLTFKI
+656 DGKLTLKI
-664 TKNNRGTTIEN
+664 TKNSKETIIEN

-680 IKDVF
+680 ITDVY

-693 LIGMG
+693 LIG
-698 EIEHIDEN
+698 IEGIENIDEN
-706 YVEYFFDSQ
+706 YVENFFDSQ

-720 AENREIT
+720 AENREIL
-727 NNKSIVNTQ
+727 NNKPIVNTQ
-736 KLGKETVNEMSN
+736 KLGKETINEMSD

-763 RNLYKEKQGQE
+763 RNLYKTKDSQE

>member
-7 RKDKIIRDADIKKKF
+7 RKDRIIRDTDIKKKF

-65 SKSELESIMENLSCN
+65 SKSELESIIENLSCN

-99 QTVQID
+99 QTVQIN
-105 GKEVSLLDFEQ
+105 GKEVSLLNFEQ
-116 VHIQGENGNTELYKA
+116 IHINGQNGNTELYKE

-149 KNFDMSSYV
+149 KNLDMSSYV

-186 GYAFL
+186 GYEFL
-191 NSFLGNGELKT
+191 NSFLGNGELKI
-202 RGNIEKEHVGKEF
+202 RGNIEKEHIGKKF
-215 IDNLYKIDQLF
+215 IDNLYKIDELF

-245 NSLNNIE
+245 NLSNNIE

-265 AENYFSKGRLYQIN
+265 AENNFSKGRLYQIN

-309 PSSFNVMNKE
+309 PSCFNVKNKE

-356 LCDEKEFKEVL
+356 LCDEKEFKEVM
-367 DYLNEKHKEE
+367 DYLNEKHKEK
-377 MIKNAKTNESK
+377 MISKAKDNENR
-388 YKIYRSGIMK
+388 YKTYRMDIMK
-398 KITETRSKIDEI
+398 KITETRRKIDEI
-410 QKDMLDSEI
+410 RENNPNSEI
-419 GKAEK
+419 EKSEK
-424 RLKESELVQEY
+424 RLKKSELVQEY
-435 NSLINSAKEYDLT
+435 NSLINSAKGYDLT
-448 LKDINLLIQN
+448 LKDINLLVQN

-472 RELKQSREKLD
+472 QEIKQGREKLD

-495 SKLESAIEVYKLQ
+495 SKLKNAVEMYRLQ
-508 GNQEKVDEFSI
+508 GNQEKLDEFSI
-519 KLESARKQYEYAK
+519 KLESAQRQYEYAK
-532 KELGIDE
+532 KELLIDKE
-539 EQKKE
+539 HEKE
-544 DILQPGYSIEE
+544 DVGQPGYSVEE

-566 VLLDYSGKQIG
+566 VLTDYSGEEIG

-588 TGKRTITTNGKLINE
+588 TGKRTIITNGKLINE
-603 DGEYKFGE
+603 DGEYKFSE

-619 LEKQRKEMIRENKI
+619 LEKQRKEMIRDNKI
-633 TGKNEQHVYQK
+633 TGEKEKHIYQK
-644 DKNENEMYYKLV
+644 DKSGNEMYYKLV
-656 DGKLTFKI
+656 DGKLTLKI
-664 TKNNRGTTIEN
+664 TKKNRGTTIEN

-693 LIGMG
+693 IIGMG

-720 AENREIT
+720 AKNKEIT

-736 KLGKETVNEMSN
+736 KLGKETVNEMSD

-763 RNLYKEKQGQE
+763 RNFYKEKQGQE

>member
-1 MDINLG
+1 MDINLE
-7 RKDKIIRDADIKKKF
+7 RKNRTIKDADIKKKF

-32 ISMELYE
+32 IAMELYE
-39 TNGKYFLNLAPY
+39 KDGKYFLNLAPY

-65 SKSELESIMENLSCN
+65 SKSELESVIEDLSCN

-87 KSGKIQKTETNK
+87 KSGKIQKNETDK
-99 QTVQID
+99 QIVQIS
-105 GKEVSLLDFEQ
+105 GKEVSLLDFDQ
-116 VHIQGENGNTELYKA
+116 VYIGGKNGNTELYKE

-149 KNFDMSSYV
+149 KNLDMSSYV

-186 GYAFL
+186 GYEFL

-202 RGNIEKEHVGKEF
+202 RGNIEKEHIGKEF
-215 IDNLYKIDQLF
+215 IDNLYKIDKLF
-226 EKFPTLDESITV
+226 EKFPALDESITV

-245 NSLNNIE
+245 NSSDNIE
-252 YNSFVSTS
+252 YSSFVSTS

-265 AENYFSKGRLYQIN
+265 AENNFSKGRLYQIN

-319 IEGDTEVLSVNA
+319 MERDTEVLSVNA

-338 EIIRKSLESRK
+338 EIIRKSLESKK
-349 EELIKKG
+349 EEIIKKG

-377 MIKNAKTNESK
+377 MISKAKDNENK
-388 YKIYRSGIMK
+388 YKTYRMDIMK
-398 KITETRSKIDEI
+398 KITKTRRKIDEI
-410 QKDMLDSEI
+410 RENIPNSEI
-419 GKAEK
+419 EKAEK

-435 NSLINSAKEYDLT
+435 NSLINSAKRYDLT
-448 LKDINLLIQN
+448 LKDINLLVQN

-472 RELKQSREKLD
+472 QEIKQSREKLD

-495 SKLESAIEVYKLQ
+495 SKLKNAVEMYKLQ

-519 KLESARKQYEYAK
+519 KLDSAQRQYEYAK
-532 KELGIDE
+532 KELGMD
-539 EQKKE
+539 KE
-544 DILQPGYSIEE
+544 KENIGQPGYSVEE
-555 NEKKVIENQQQ
+555 NEKKVIERQQQ
-566 VLLDYSGKQIG
+566 ILTDYSGKEIG

-588 TGKRTITTNGKLINE
+588 TGKRTITTNGELINE
-603 DGEYKFGE
+603 DGEYKFSE
-611 ISEGIGTD
+611 TSEGIGTD
-619 LEKQRKEMIRENKI
+619 LEKQRKEMIRDNKI
-633 TGKNEQHVYQK
+633 TGEKEQYVYQK
-644 DKNENEMYYKLV
+644 GKNGNEMYYRIA
-656 DGKLTFKI
+656 DGKLTLKI
-664 TKNNRGTTIEN
+664 TKNSKGTTIEN

-680 IKDVF
+680 ITDVY
-685 EYDEEGKA
+685 EYDEEGEA
-693 LIGMG
+693 LIG
-698 EIEHIDEN
+698 IEGIENIDEN
-706 YVEYFFDSQ
+706 YVENFFDSQ

-720 AENREIT
+720 AENREIL
-727 NNKSIVNTQ
+727 NNKPIVNTQ
-736 KLGKETVNEMSN
+736 KLGKETINEMSD

-763 RNLYKEKQGQE
+763 RNLYKTKESQE